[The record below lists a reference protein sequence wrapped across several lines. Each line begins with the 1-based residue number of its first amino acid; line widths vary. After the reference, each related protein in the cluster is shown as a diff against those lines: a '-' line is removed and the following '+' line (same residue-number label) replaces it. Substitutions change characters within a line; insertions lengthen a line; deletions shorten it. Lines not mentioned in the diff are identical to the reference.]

1 MAQRVGF
8 VGTGFISK
16 IHAAAARQVGADLT
30 AVVNHRPETRAV
42 FAEAFGIPHQFE
54 SLDELLAAGGVDALV
69 ISTPNALHAEQAIA
83 ALNAGV
89 AVLVE
94 KPMAMSA
101 AECERMVDASDRSG
115 APLMVAH
122 CWRFDD
128 EVIWLREHAGAIG
141 SIVRTK
147 GYGVHVQWGPTGWFT
162 QRALA
167 GGGALADMGV
177 HAIDTVRCLLGD
189 PKPVSV
195 YARIGT
201 HYGAYDVDDTGLIV
215 INWEGGALST
225 IECGWWQP
233 HSDGVAAAT
242 QLYGA
247 HGWASLFPTGLWTG
261 PTPAGPLNAADP
273 GFAFPRVEHVPQA
286 LYERQM
292 AHFLECARTRA
303 TPVPGGR
310 EGWVNLKI
318 IDAAYASARTGQVVA
333 IG

>member
-54 SLDELLAAGGVDALV
+54 SLDELLAACGVDALV

-101 AECERMVDASDRSG
+101 AECERMVAASDRSG

-128 EVIWLREHAGAIG
+128 EVIWLRDHSAAIG

-189 PKPVSV
+189 PTPVSV

-215 INWEGGALST
+215 INWEGGAVST

-247 HGWASLFPTGLWTG
+247 HGWASLFPTGLWTAS
-261 PTPAGPLNAADP
+261 TPAGPLNSADP